1 MRLTQLSVFH
11 PVIVT
16 TIAMTMVIFGI
27 FAFFNL
33 GLEQNP
39 QLTVPI
45 MTVTASYPG
54 ASAEAVEQ
62 DVTRPIED
70 AVVGVGNVKT
80 MTSTSQTS
88 LSTLT
93 VEFQE
98 GVNIDVAASDRIAGL
113 VWCHGLGFRR
123 LAASGTPDLLHRREF
138 SKRRRGT
145 SRHQDGRR
153 DASGIQ
159 RLKRLGNITHFVGR

>member
-1 MRLTQLSVFH
+1 
-11 PVIVT
+11 
-16 TIAMTMVIFGI
+16 MTMVIFGV

-62 DVTRPIED
+62 DVTHPIED

-98 GVNIDVAASDRIAGL
+98 AL
-113 VWCHGLGFRR
+113 V
-123 LAASGTPDLLHRREF
+123 SG
-138 SKRRRGT
+138 
-145 SRHQDGRR
+145 
-153 DASGIQ
+153 
-159 RLKRLGNITHFVGR
+159 N

>member
-1 MRLTQLSVFH
+1 
-11 PVIVT
+11 
-16 TIAMTMVIFGI
+16 MTMVIFGI

-98 GVNIDVAASDRIAGL
+98 GVNIDVAASDVQQRVSRILSTLPAG
-113 VWCHGLGFRR
+113 VEEPSYAKG
-123 LAASGTPDLLHRREF
+123 SGRNNL
-138 SKRRRGT
+138 
-145 SRHQDGRR
+145 SRMMER
-153 DASGIQ
+153 
-159 RLKRLGNITHFVGR
+159 